1 MPLRRMHRPL
11 QFHYREL
18 LPMPSTITVQ
28 EFAPLSR
35 KGGFDLIDVRSL
47 MEFYEFHAVGA
58 LSAPL
63 DTLNPKAI
71 MESRGTRATEPL
83 YIICRTGGRSSQAC
97 QMFEKAGYTNV
108 VNVDGGTLAWEKAGL
123 AVNRGQKKMMSL
135 DRQVRICAGLLTLIG
150 SCLALMNIWFLVIPA
165 FIGVGLTF
173 AGLSNT
179 CGMGMLLTKAPWN
192 RGLTNCST
200 GGGCCS
206 QGQC

>member
-1 MPLRRMHRPL
+1 
-11 QFHYREL
+11 
-18 LPMPSTITVQ
+18 MPSNITVQ

-35 KGGFDLIDVRSL
+35 QGGFDLIDVRSL

-58 LSAPL
+58 LNAPL

-71 MESRGTRATEPL
+71 MESRGARATEPL

-97 QMFEKAGYTNV
+97 QMFEKAGYSNV
-108 VNVDGGTLAWEKAGL
+108 VNVDGGTLAWEKSGL
-123 AVNRGQKKMMSL
+123 PVNRGQKKMMSL
-135 DRQVRICAGLLTLIG
+135 ERQVRICAGLLTLVG
-150 SCLALMNIWFLVIPA
+150 SLLALINIWFLVIPA
-165 FIGVGLTF
+165 FIGAGLTF